1 MEQKKEAIIEGYW
14 NINSSPWPMSYHD
27 QVGATELK
35 LCPGPMTIN
44 HFWMKG
50 LLKNAYRKIYIFSVY
65 YPEHNLETL
74 RIENIYE

>member
-44 HFWMKG
+44 HFWMK
-50 LLKNAYRKIYIFSVY
+50 AY
-65 YPEHNLETL
+65 
-74 RIENIYE
+74 